1 MRTRSLNARCL
12 AGTLAW
18 LLCLPLLASAQPA
31 PGAAPADPAAGEAA
45 TPADSAGA
53 EAEAPPVTE
62 SQEVL
67 AARYKRFERL
77 LLQVSE
83 YLRKSDPDK
92 ADLLVRAVRM
102 SKETQISGQF
112 DSIVNLL
119 QNDQLGDAVQRQ
131 DELVTHLNALLF
143 LLQSESILEQNQ
155 KEQERIRDLLKDL
168 GKLIGK
174 QKDVRAGTERREDP
188 DRLAQRQDDV
198 KGDAR
203 DLADKIDGQDAQ
215 RARDGQPG
223 AGQPQSS
230 DPQDDEQPQD
240 GDPEDGK
247 PEDGKPEDGKP
258 GDGKPSDGKPSD
270 GKPSDGKPSDGKPG
284 DGKPSDGK
292 PEDQEA
298 DGEKPEDQKP
308 EDGDT
313 EDQKPE
319 DGKPQD
325 GKPSDGKPSDGK
337 PSDGKPSQGQPQQGQ
352 PQQGQ
357 PQDGQPSPPQQN
369 PSGDPSQQPERT
381 PGREEIERA
390 IEDMDR
396 AIEELK
402 KQHHSEAARAQDDA
416 LRKLIEAKEKL
427 EEILR
432 QLREEERELLLAA
445 LEARFQKMLAM
456 QIMVYKGTVSLD
468 KTEKAQWQSEQFSR
482 SRELSQRENEI
493 ALEAGKA
500 LTLLKAEGS
509 SVAFPE
515 AVEQLRADML
525 DVARRLDQFDTARYT
540 QDIERDIIEALEEV
554 IEALQRELEKA
565 REQRESPPQEGQP
578 ADPALVDM
586 LAELKML
593 RSLQHRINRRTRS
606 IGRMINTPE
615 GQATE
620 GELVSDL
627 KMLAR
632 RQAAVQQATYD
643 LATGRNK

>member
-1 MRTRSLNARCL
+1 MRSRTLNARLVAGAVACL
-12 AGTLAW
+12 LGF
-18 LLCLPLLASAQPA
+18 PLFVAAQPD
-31 PGAAPADPAAGEAA
+31 AAADPAPAAVPAGAAAAGEQ
-45 TPADSAGA
+45 PAVDPD
-53 EAEAPPVTE
+53 APVNE

-92 ADLLVRAVRM
+92 ADLLVRAVRL

-119 QNDQLGDAVQRQ
+119 RNDQLGDAVQRQ
-131 DELVTHLNALLF
+131 DELVTHLQALLY
-143 LLQSESILEQNQ
+143 LLQSESILERNQ
-155 KEQERIRDLLKDL
+155 REQERIKDLLKDL
-168 GKLIGK
+168 GVLIGK
-174 QKDVRAGTERREDP
+174 QRDVRAGTERRGDA
-188 DRLAQRQDDV
+188 DRLAGRQDNV

-203 DLADKIDGQDAQ
+203 KLADKIDGQDAQ

-223 AGQPQSS
+223 TG
-230 DPQDDEQPQD
+230 QPQD
-240 GDPEDGK
+240 GEPKDGEPEDGQ
-247 PEDGKPEDGKP
+247 
-258 GDGKPSDGKPSD
+258 PSDGKPSD
-270 GKPSDGKPSDGKPG
+270 GKPSDGKPSE
-284 DGKPSDGK
+284 GKPSDGK
-292 PEDQEA
+292 PSE
-298 DGEKPEDQKP
+298 
-308 EDGDT
+308 
-313 EDQKPE
+313 
-319 DGKPQD
+319 GKPQD
-325 GKPSDGKPSDGK
+325 GKPEDSKPEDSKPEDSKPEDSKPEDSDPKDGQPSDGQPSDGK

-352 PQQGQ
+352 P
-357 PQDGQPSPPQQN
+357 PQDQQQQPGQ
-369 PSGDPSQQPERT
+369 SGDPSQQPQRT

-390 IEDMDR
+390 IQEMDR

-402 KQHHSEAARAQDDA
+402 KQHHSDAARAQDEA
-416 LRKLIEAKEKL
+416 LRNLIAAKEKL

-468 KTEKAQWQSEQFSR
+468 KTEKPQWQSEQFSR
-482 SRELSQRENEI
+482 SRELAQRENEI

-515 AVEQLRADML
+515 AVEQLRVDML
-525 DVARRLDQFDTARYT
+525 DVARRLDEFDTGRYT

-554 IEALQRELEKA
+554 IEALQRELEKS
-565 REQRESPPQEGQP
+565 REQREQPPQEGQP
-578 ADPALVDM
+578 SDPALVDM

-593 RSLQHRINRRTRS
+593 RSLQLRINRRTRS
-606 IGRMINTPE
+606 IARLIRTPE

-620 GELVSDL
+620 GQLVQDL
-627 KMLAR
+627 KMLSR

>member
-1 MRTRSLNARCL
+1 MRTRFLNSRVL
-12 AGTLAW
+12 TGTLAW
-18 LLCLPLLASAQPA
+18 LLCLPLLASAQPEPGTDPA
-31 PGAAPADPAAGEAA
+31 PAVDAAAPAAP
-45 TPADSAGA
+45 PGA

-92 ADLLVRAVRM
+92 ADLLVRAVRL

-198 KGDAR
+198 KGEAR
-203 DLADKIDGQDAQ
+203 NLVDKIDGQDAQ

-223 AGQPQSS
+223 AGQP
-230 DPQDDEQPQD
+230 PQDDQPED
-240 GDPEDGK
+240 GDPQDGK

-258 GDGKPSDGKPSD
+258 SDGKPRDGKPTDGKPSDGKPSD
-270 GKPSDGKPSDGKPG
+270 GKPSDGKPSDGKP
-284 DGKPSDGK
+284 
-292 PEDQEA
+292 EDEDS

-308 EDGDT
+308 EDGDS

-337 PSDGKPSQGQPQQGQ
+337 PSEGQPSQGQPQQGQ

-357 PQDGQPSPPQQN
+357 PQDGQQSPPQQPN

-381 PGREEIERA
+381 PGRDEIERA

-554 IEALQRELEKA
+554 IEALQRELEKS
-565 REQRESPPQEGQP
+565 REQREQEPQEGQP

-606 IGRMINTPE
+606 IGRMINTAE

-620 GELVSDL
+620 GELVNDL
-627 KMLAR
+627 RMLAR